1 MAINENRLGF
11 IDIEL
16 MKFPMLDVNKK
27 IIFSEVFVLSRII
40 KINQLENSHHSPIFL
55 FLHHLPVFHHLPFAT
70 LLILYVIARKV
81 TRLNRI
87 IMERLESKL
96 GTSSIV
102 MNLWRQRLLLQQYL
116 KRCLPSITK
125 QLRLLLRHYFLI
137 YPSAPE
143 SKLGKDHFCSEG
155 DVTEY
160 QGKIDKESAE
170 VINSKIYCKESVD
183 SDGNDAESIKREPN
197 NFTEL
202 WKRLKKDD

>member
-1 MAINENRLGF
+1 MS
-11 IDIEL
+11 
-16 MKFPMLDVNKK
+16 NKK
-27 IIFSEVFVLSRII
+27 ITFS
-40 KINQLENSHHSPIFL
+40 NQLENSHQSPIFL
-55 FLHHLPVFHHLPFAT
+55 VLHQLPVFHHLPFAT
-70 LLILYVIARKV
+70 LLILYGTARRV

-87 IMERLESKL
+87 IMERLEPKL

-102 MNLWRQRLLLQQYL
+102 MNLWRQLLLLQQYL

-143 SKLGKDHFCSEG
+143 SKLGEDYFCSEG

-160 QGKIDKESAE
+160 QRKIDKESAE
-170 VINSKIYCKESVD
+170 VNNSKLYCKESVD